1 MKARLISL
9 VAVLLAGLA
18 AYLLSSGAPT
28 RVHVAVALT
37 WGPLLFFLS
46 LIGWARG
53 LSGRQ
58 KSVLIAALMAV
69 GGGALA
75 YVTSLT
81 VSKGYFTVTSWI
93 ATTVLLLVA
102 FGAVL
107 ALSHLCERILTRW
120 WLGRKM

>member
-1 MKARLISL
+1 MIDHLGASADFLHLTPLLFILSL
-9 VAVLLAGLA
+9 VA
-18 AYLLSSGAPT
+18 
-28 RVHVAVALT
+28 
-37 WGPLLFFLS
+37 
-46 LIGWARG
+46 WARG

-58 KSVLIAALMAV
+58 KAVLIAVLIAV

-81 VSKGYFTVTSWI
+81 VSKGYLTVTSWI

-120 WLGRKM
+120 WSARRAY